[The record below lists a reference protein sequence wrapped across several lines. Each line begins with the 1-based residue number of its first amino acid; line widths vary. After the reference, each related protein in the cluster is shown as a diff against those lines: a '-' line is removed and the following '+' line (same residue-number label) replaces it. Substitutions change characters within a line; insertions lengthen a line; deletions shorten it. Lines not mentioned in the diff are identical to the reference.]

1 MGFVGPLD
9 GRRDLC
15 VHILFKTRHIFPSF
29 MKHAF
34 SSVGR
39 EMILRSFRLLLALIL
54 KHPQTPTDYS
64 TTFTFC
70 IFWPEHHLIKKNSIF
85 KYTSVPD
92 YKSSIFPFRKC
103 KEGKLLRVSEI
114 HRWLRYWQK
123 IPQQGLL
130 IDHFALWKTG
140 FLFSFL
146 WTLGLDNVCA
156 CVCTCDISSGV
167 IIMFSS
173 PVFPRFLLPRRLARW
188 QQMELLFTSCAYD
201 PTEIRWEMNVES
213 ALSVGRPECLGSRH
227 SRAGEAPEMAE
238 LLPVSWQMLIL
249 H

>member
-9 GRRDLC
+9 GPRDLC

-29 MKHAF
+29 MKHVF

-54 KHPQTPTDYS
+54 KHPPIILQHSHSVYFDLN
-64 TTFTFC
+64 
-70 IFWPEHHLIKKNSIF
+70 IIWLKNSIF

-123 IPQQGLL
+123 IPQKGLL

-188 QQMELLFTSCAYD
+188 QQMELLFTFCAYD

-213 ALSVGRPECLGSRH
+213 ALSVERPECLGSRH

>member
-1 MGFVGPLD
+1 MFLVLWGENP
-9 GRRDLC
+9 
-15 VHILFKTRHIFPSF
+15 
-29 MKHAF
+29 
-34 SSVGR
+34 
-39 EMILRSFRLLLALIL
+39 ERSFRLLLALII
-54 KHPQTPTDYS
+54 KHPPIILQYS
-64 TTFTFC
+64 HSVYLELN
-70 IFWPEHHLIKKNSIF
+70 IIWLKNSVS

-92 YKSSIFPFRKC
+92 YKSSIFPFREC

-123 IPQQGLL
+123 MPQKGLL

-156 CVCTCDISSGV
+156 CMCMCDISSGV

-188 QQMELLFTSCAYD
+188 QPAELLFTCCAYD

-213 ALSVGRPECLGSRH
+213 ALSVGRLGCLSSRH
-227 SRAGEAPEMAE
+227 SCAGEAPEMAE

-249 H
+249 P